1 MELEQLCRFAVDS
14 QASDLFIKADS
25 PPALRVHGRVVPTD
39 LPALTTDDTKSLAHS
54 VMSEEQIPAFEDYH
68 ELDLAFTLAD
78 VARFRCNVYIQRDT
92 YAMVLRV
99 VPLEIRSIEDLG
111 LPKALDDLCKPKQ
124 GLVLVTGPTGCGKS
138 TTLAAMI
145 DLINSTHRTKIITIE
160 ETAELNLPHDNWVS
174 LIARRSYG
182 LGENQTG
189 EVTLFDLVKTSMRH
203 RPDVLTVGEIR
214 GNEAYVLFQAM
225 ATGHGGMSTM
235 HAEDIDSA
243 VKRLTQ
249 KPMNIAPAYI
259 PLLNLVLSVQRVHIK
274 VEDETKAFRRVME
287 INEVANYEDYRRIF
301 KWQPAKDDYLSS
313 FDDSVMLPYISERT
327 GLSNK
332 DLRTEI
338 EQRLRVLHW
347 MREQNIRSYKDVAAV
362 IAEYY
367 SRPGEFYEKVAV
379 GDLEAL
385 ATVKH
390 S

>member
-145 DLINSTHRTKIITIE
+145 DLINNTRYANIVTIE
-160 ETAELNLPHDNWVS
+160 DPIEFVHEDKLSIVSQREVGIDTESFYDAMKYVVRESPDVILIGEMRDAETMRVALSASETGHLVFSTVHTTSAADTVERIVSIFPPHEKTQICLRLSTSLLGIVS
-174 LIARRSYG
+174 QKLVPRADGTGRVPAVEVMINTPTVAKLIEEGRSSQIYSAMNEG
-182 LGENQTG
+182 GYWGMQTMNQS
-189 EVTLFDLVKTSMRH
+189 LVKYWRAG
-203 RPDVLTVGEIR
+203 V
-214 GNEAYVLFQAM
+214 
-225 ATGHGGMSTM
+225 
-235 HAEDIDSA
+235 
-243 VKRLTQ
+243 
-249 KPMNIAPAYI
+249 
-259 PLLNLVLSVQRVHIK
+259 
-274 VEDETKAFRRVME
+274 
-287 INEVANYEDYRRIF
+287 
-301 KWQPAKDDYLSS
+301 
-313 FDDSVMLPYISERT
+313 ISEDDALT
-327 GLSNK
+327 YAGNLTELK
-332 DLRTEI
+332 QMLRRGT
-338 EQRLRVLHW
+338 
-347 MREQNIRSYKDVAAV
+347 A
-362 IAEYY
+362 
-367 SRPGEFYEKVAV
+367 
-379 GDLEAL
+379 
-385 ATVKH
+385 
-390 S
+390 